1 MQYIDINFW
10 MRGDILRKSDH
21 ISMAHGLEVRVP
33 YLDAEVA
40 GAAFSVPVRYRVN
53 RRQTKSVFRSVSD
66 GYLPQETA
74 KRRKL
79 GFPVPLRKWLNQ
91 EPYAGIVRAEFE
103 SETAERFLKRQSDR
117 TAGTA

>member
-66 GYLPQETA
+66 GYPAAGDCQKTETRISGSPSKVA
-74 KRRKL
+74 ESGTIR
-79 GFPVPLRKWLNQ
+79 GNC
-91 EPYAGIVRAEFE
+91 ESGI
-103 SETAERFLKRQSDR
+103 
-117 TAGTA
+117 